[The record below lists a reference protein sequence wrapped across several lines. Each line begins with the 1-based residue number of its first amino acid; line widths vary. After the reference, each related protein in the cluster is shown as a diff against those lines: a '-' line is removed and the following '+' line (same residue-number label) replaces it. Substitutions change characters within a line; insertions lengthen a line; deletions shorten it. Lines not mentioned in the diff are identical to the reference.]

1 LVVNRDGL
9 QVREKIIDLV
19 EIKRLDVRSSGSI
32 RSGAA

>member
-19 EIKRLDVRSSGSI
+19 EIKRPDVRSSGSR